1 MDLDFVEI
9 NWPLHSH
16 RLKAGMLQSSWERI
30 LRLLG
35 DSQVLALGWPL
46 GVGEHPTKAIMAP
59 AAASAMANAL
69 AGGSSR
75 V

>member
-1 MDLDFVEI
+1 MDLEFVEM
-9 NWPLHSH
+9 NWPLRLH

-35 DSQVLALGWPL
+35 DSRGLALGWPL
-46 GVGEHPTKAIMAP
+46 GEGEHPTKAVMAP
-59 AAASAMANAL
+59 AAASAMAYAL
-69 AGGSSR
+69 AGGSSG